1 MKTPLQ
7 QLEQRLLDIIN
18 DIPEQRNDYLNVI
31 VATLESTIEAEII
44 PFLAEE
50 QKQIEQAFEAG
61 AKGVKGE
68 RWWWNGRKYFDENY

>member
-7 QLEQRLLDIIN
+7 QLEQRLLDIIKE
-18 DIPEQRNDYLNVI
+18 IPEKRNEYMNVV
-31 VATLESTIEAEII
+31 VATLEATIDTEII

-61 AKGVKGE
+61 AKGIKGE
-68 RWWWNGRKYFDENY
+68 SWWWNGKKYFDENY